1 MNMPFSHFPVMDDST
16 RDVLVRKPPGRRSL
30 RGSLGLPLRLF
41 LGGSVGC
48 GFDCARGH
56 HTVDSFLS
64 CQAREGGRWQ
74 WIPAGAAPWG
84 GRLGGRHPACC
95 RASTCWALPT
105 PPAPDVRDGA
115 PAPCIPQ
122 IATGLSTVS
131 DCGVAKSD
139 TFSLKQSISKTVL
152 KDARGDQS

>member
-1 MNMPFSHFPVMDDST
+1 MVSPSDCSSVAQLAVALIVPGATTLSTASETMP
-16 RDVLVRKPPGRRSL
+16 G
-30 RGSLGLPLRLF
+30 
-41 LGGSVGC
+41 
-48 GFDCARGH
+48 
-56 HTVDSFLS
+56 LS

-84 GRLGGRHPACC
+84 GRLGGRHPACY
-95 RASTCWALPT
+95 RPSTCWALPT

-122 IATGLSTVS
+122 IATGLSKVS